1 MTRFLVILLLLIL
14 QLIRVEATLAQ
25 ARGDEQRRA
34 VLSRQGQQRHE
45 RSGPPASYR
54 SQAVQGGRI
63 DTKTGFLRA
72 AYRRTSGEEAGGSV
86 KDRAYRILRR
96 VAPEF
101 GWEASVPDLEMERVD
116 RGRYNSH
123 VIFRQTFRGIPVY
136 GSRVK
141 VNLDRQ
147 GRGAMILS
155 GYAPIP
161 SEDAGANV
169 NPSVPVTEAM
179 ATAAKLFVTDT
190 LRVREPE
197 LLIYPEPEAR
207 PAWRMVVWTRSPV
220 TEWEVLVDAHTGDV
234 IRLAEQSTHPRSHET
249 ARPVAEPSDPAVL
262 MAGGPAR
269 ARHASAYAVD
279 GSALVFDP
287 DPLTT
292 AGSGY
297 VPPFTAGSSAD
308 EYDAAIPELNAQRA
322 EVTLFDLTAGSDG
335 LHRLIGPYVEITGDP
350 WVGGSSYNVPAEE
363 DPHAFRYGRENDFFE
378 AVMAYYHIDAS
389 RRYAQS
395 LDIGREVQDGPI
407 LVNPHGLGRDDLSY
421 YYPDQN
427 AIAFGTGGIDDAED
441 AFVIWHEYG
450 HALMEYGSPGI
461 RSTLEGQAL
470 HEGWAD
476 YWAASYVRSKIESA
490 GVPFRDWR
498 NLFFWDGNETWNGRR
513 IDHTG
518 RYPED
523 TRCDD
528 PDDTE
533 RDGCRFAGE
542 RAIYEDGNFW
552 ASVLMEIYSRLGRE
566 TTDRLALASVGY
578 LNPPTTFADAA
589 EALVQADRDLYDG
602 AHSEDLLSVLQA
614 RGLIESGTVSPA
626 LAHDPVTNASRNNQ
640 TLHFEVQVKSHAQRI
655 ENVYLHWSNG
665 NSWQGP
671 VILTPEAGDWYSGDI
686 PVPEK
691 PGLIRYYFEA
701 FDQAHLSARLP
712 AGGENHPFGMTVG
725 TVLGTD
731 ILNVAR
737 STGRWTEESN
747 GWFLTGTGTSLDTA
761 GVSLVL
767 VPIDFS
773 GNTEQ
778 ILLELDHAYSFGEN
792 AGGRLELSTDGGCTW
807 AALVPEPGSGPG
819 GSRPEFTGQTS
830 SEGELSL
837 FDLSDFAGRQA
848 FMRLSLTASSRMDQS
863 AYWRVKSAT
872 LYQSTFDNTL
882 EFPLNFGLHT
892 VFPNPFSANTTIS
905 YTIPEAA
912 FTRLEAFDLL
922 GRRIARL
929 EEGWKEE
936 GTYSILF
943 DAAGLPSG
951 VYLLH
956 LTSGD
961 FRQSRPITIV
971 R

>member
-1 MTRFLVILLLLIL
+1 MVRFPVILLLLIL
-14 QLIRVEATLAQ
+14 QLIRVEAAFAQ
-25 ARGDEQRRA
+25 ARGDEPRRA
-34 VLSRQGQQRHE
+34 VLSRQGRQHLE

-54 SQAVQGGRI
+54 SQAVRGGRI
-63 DTKTGFLRA
+63 DTKTGLLRA
-72 AYRRTSGEEAGGSV
+72 AYRQISGDETIGPAEE
-86 KDRAYRILRR
+86 RARRIIRR

-101 GWEASVPDLEMERVD
+101 GWDASASDLDLEQVE
-116 RGRYNSH
+116 RGRYSNH
-123 VIFRQTFRGIPVY
+123 VTFRQTFRGLPVY

-147 GRGAMILS
+147 GREATIVS
-155 GYAPIP
+155 GYVPISP
-161 SEDAGANV
+161 EHARANV
-169 NPSVPVTEAM
+169 TPLIPETEAV
-179 ATAAKLFVTDT
+179 AAAAKLFSTDT

-197 LLIYPEPEAR
+197 LLIYPEPEPR
-207 PAWRMVVWTRSPV
+207 PAWRMVAWTRKPV

-234 IRLAEQSTHPRSHET
+234 IRLTEQSTHPRSDENT
-249 ARPVAEPSDPAVL
+249 EPADEQTDPVVLIAESSYRAERE
-262 MAGGPAR
+262 AGIK
-269 ARHASAYAVD
+269 VD

-297 VPPFTAGSSAD
+297 SPPYIAGTSAD
-308 EYDAAIPELNAQRA
+308 DYDAAIPELNAQRI
-322 EVTLFDLTAGSDG
+322 EVTLPDLAAGSDG
-335 LHRLIGPYVEITGDP
+335 LYRLIGPYVEITGDP
-350 WVGGSSYNVPAEE
+350 WVGGSAYNVPVEE

-378 AVMAYYHIDAS
+378 AVMAYYHIDKS

-395 LDIGREVQDGPI
+395 LDVGRDVQGGPI

-421 YYPDQN
+421 YYPEQN

-450 HALMEYGSPGI
+450 HALMEYAAPGI

-476 YWAASYVRSKIESA
+476 YWAASYVRAKIESA
-490 GVPFRDWR
+490 TVPFRDWR
-498 NLFFWDGNETWNGRR
+498 QLFFWDGNETWNGRR

-542 RAIYEDGNFW
+542 RAIYDDGNFW
-552 ASVLMEIYSRLGRE
+552 ASVMMEIYARLGRE
-566 TTDRLALASVGY
+566 ITDRLALASFAY

-602 AHSEDLLSVLQA
+602 AHSGDLLSILQA
-614 RGLIESGTVSPA
+614 RGLIEAGTMLPA
-626 LAHDPVTNASRNNQ
+626 LAHDPRTNAMRNGQ
-640 TLHFEVQVKSHAQRI
+640 TLHFEVQVKSNAQAIRD
-655 ENVYLHWSNG
+655 VFLYWSNG
-665 NSWQGP
+665 SSWQGP
-671 VILTPEAGDWYSGDI
+671 VTLLPVADDWYAGDI
-686 PVPEK
+686 PVPTT
-691 PGLIRYYFEA
+691 PGLVRYYFEA
-701 FDQAHLSARLP
+701 FDKANLSARLP
-712 AGGENHPFGMTVG
+712 LGGAEHPFGMTVG

-731 ILNVAR
+731 VLNVAR
-737 STGRWTEESN
+737 ANGRWTKEPT
-747 GWFLTGTGTSLDTA
+747 GWYLTGTGTSLDTA
-761 GVSLVL
+761 GVGLVL
-767 VPIDFS
+767 VPIDLS
-773 GNTEQ
+773 ANTEQ
-778 ILLELDHAYSFGEN
+778 ILLELDHAYSFGGT
-792 AGGRLELSTDGGCTW
+792 AGGCLELSTNGGRTW
-807 AALVPEPGSGPG
+807 TALVPVQGNGS
-819 GSRPEFTGQTS
+819 PEFTGQTS
-830 SEGELSL
+830 SGGTLSL
-837 FDLSDFAGRQA
+837 FDLSDFAGQQA
-848 FMRLSLTASSRMDQS
+848 FVRLSLTTSSRMDQS

-882 EFPLNFGLHT
+882 ELPLNFGLHT
-892 VFPNPFSANTTIS
+892 VFPNPFSTNTTIS

-922 GRRIARL
+922 GRRIALL
-929 EEGWKEE
+929 EEGWKKE

-956 LTSGD
+956 LSSGEH
-961 FRQSRPITIV
+961 RQSRPVTIV